1 MSIGSRASCAATP
14 RWGRPWALRSRPT
27 PTTCARAASRRPQRV
42 TTDAEERALSG
53 KEPLVLRTP
62 SEMTTWSQAAR
73 ARGERVAFV
82 PTMGALHEGHV
93 SLLREGRRR
102 GDRLALSIFVNP
114 TQFGPKED
122 LSRYPR
128 DLPGDLAQAASAG
141 TDVAYVPDAADVYP
155 PGFQTYVQVRE
166 LEQGLCGGAR
176 PGHFVGVATVVCKLF
191 NVVCPHV
198 ALFGEKDFQQLAVI
212 RRMVAD
218 LDLGVEIAGMPIVR
232 EPDGLAMSSRNA
244 YLSPDERRRAL
255 ALSRALNAARARA
268 EAGERD
274 AAALVATA
282 RDPLAGEV
290 DRVDYVELRD
300 AATLAPVTT
309 LERE

>member
-1 MSIGSRASCAATP
+1 MSD
-14 RWGRPWALRSRPT
+14 
-27 PTTCARAASRRPQRV
+27 QEV
-42 TTDAEERALSG
+42 
-53 KEPLVLRTP
+53 LVIRTP
-62 SEMTTWSQAAR
+62 SEMTAWSEAAR

-128 DLPGDLAQAASAG
+128 DLPGDLAKAASAG
-141 TDVAYVPDAADVYP
+141 ADVVYVPGAADVFP

-191 NVVCPHV
+191 NVVRPHV

-218 LDLGVEIAGMPIVR
+218 LDLGVEIGGMPIVR
-232 EPDGLAMSSRNA
+232 EPDGLATSSRNA

-282 RDPLAGEV
+282 RDALAGEV

-300 AATLAPVTT
+300 AATLAPVTRLDGEGMLLVAAFVGAT
-309 LERE
+309 RLIDNVRLVPSP